1 MSKMKFDSRR
11 SDVRARN
18 GMVATSQP
26 LAAMAGLRML
36 MSGGSAVDAAVAA
49 AATLNVVEPFSTG
62 VGGDVFALVWSA
74 EARKLYAL
82 NASGRSSADA
92 DAEALRSDGYDS
104 IPDNSPYAVTVPGAV
119 SGWQALLDRFG
130 NMEMS
135 DVLRPAIDYAQDGY
149 PVSEM
154 VAFQWAGAESRLKQ
168 NHAGEE
174 LLMRGRAPRAG
185 EVMAMPTLADTL
197 RTIAYGGSDAFYRG
211 QTAERIA
218 AFVQERGGWLSA
230 TDMAAHTPSWEEP
243 ITTNYRG
250 VDVWQCPPNNQG
262 VNVLLGLNIAEG
274 FDIGAMGAQSAD
286 RHHHLIESAR
296 LALTDGMYHITD
308 PAHMRADTAMLT
320 SKWYAGERR
329 KSIRGDRAMDDV
341 PVGLRRQDGDT
352 VYITCIDGAG
362 NACSLINSVFSDF
375 GTGLV
380 VPGTGIAL
388 HSRGASF
395 SLDPTHPNVLA
406 PNKRPF
412 HTLIPGMATRDGEL
426 WLSYGVMGTVQ
437 QAQGQIQVLSN
448 LIDFGMSPQQALDS
462 PRFSYRPLEGE
473 VGIEPRIPNNI
484 ADDLRGRGH
493 RIIIT
498 DSHPLYFGGGQVIA
512 RDAETGALT
521 GGSEPRN
528 DGCAVGW

>member
-1 MSKMKFDSRR
+1 MKFDSRR
-11 SDVRARN
+11 SNVRARN

-36 MSGGSAVDAAVAA
+36 MNGGTAVDAAVAA
-49 AATLNVVEPFSTG
+49 AAALNVVEPFSTG
-62 VGGDVFALVWSA
+62 VGGDVFSLVWSA
-74 EARKLYAL
+74 RAGKVYAL
-82 NASGRSSADA
+82 NASGRSAAAA
-92 DAEALRSDGYDS
+92 DAESLRTQGYGS
-104 IPDNSPYAVTVPGAV
+104 IPDDSGYAVTAPGAV

-130 NMEMS
+130 NMGMA
-135 DVLRPAIDYAQDGY
+135 DVLRPAIEYAEAGY

-154 VAFQWAGAESRLKQ
+154 VAFQWAGAEARLKQ
-168 NHAGEE
+168 HYSGEE
-174 LLMRGRAPRAG
+174 LLLRGNAPRAG
-185 EVMAMPTLADTL
+185 EVMTIRTLADTL
-197 RTIAYGGSDAFYRG
+197 RTIAYGGADAFYKG
-211 QTAERIA
+211 QIAERIA
-218 AFVQERGGWLSA
+218 AFTQERGGWL
-230 TDMAAHTPSWEEP
+230 TTEDMAEHAPSWEEP
-243 ITTNYRG
+243 ISANYRG

-274 FDIGAMGAQSAD
+274 FDIGAMGPQSAD
-286 RHHHLIESAR
+286 RHHHLIECAR

-308 PAHMRADTAMLT
+308 PAQMRMDTGRLI
-320 SKWYAGERR
+320 SKSYAAARR
-329 KSIRGDRAMDDV
+329 RFIREQHAMDNV
-341 PVGLRRQDGDT
+341 PRGVKPEDGDT
-352 VYITCIDGAG
+352 VYITCVDGEG

-395 SLDPTHPNVLA
+395 SLDPSHPNVLA
-406 PNKRPF
+406 PKKLPF
-412 HTLIPGMATRDGEL
+412 HTLIPGIATKNDEL

-448 LIDFGMSPQQALDS
+448 MIDFGMSPQESLDA
-462 PRFSYRPLEGE
+462 PRFSYRPLEGK
-473 VGIEPRIPNNI
+473 VGLEPRIPGEI
-484 ADDLRGRGH
+484 AEELRARGH
-493 RIIIT
+493 RIVIT
-498 DSHPLYFGGGQVIA
+498 ESHPLYFGGGQVIA

>member
-1 MSKMKFDSRR
+1 MKFDSRR
-11 SDVRARN
+11 SNVRARN

-36 MSGGSAVDAAVAA
+36 MNGGTAVDAAVAA
-49 AATLNVVEPFSTG
+49 AAALNVVEPFSTG
-62 VGGDVFALVWSA
+62 VGGDVFSLVWSA
-74 EARKLYAL
+74 RAGKVYAL
-82 NASGRSSADA
+82 NASGRSAAAA
-92 DAEALRSDGYDS
+92 DAESLRTQGYGS
-104 IPDNSPYAVTVPGAV
+104 IPDDSGYAVTAPGAV

-130 NMEMS
+130 NMGMA
-135 DVLRPAIDYAQDGY
+135 DVLRPAIEYAESGY

-154 VAFQWAGAESRLKQ
+154 VAFQWAGAEARLKQ
-168 NHAGEE
+168 HYSGEE
-174 LLMRGRAPRAG
+174 LLLRGNAPRAG
-185 EVMAMPTLADTL
+185 EVMTIRTLADTL
-197 RTIAYGGSDAFYRG
+197 RTIAYGGADAFYKG
-211 QTAERIA
+211 QIAERIA
-218 AFVQERGGWLSA
+218 AFTQERGGWL
-230 TDMAAHTPSWEEP
+230 TTEDMAEHAPSWEEP
-243 ITTNYRG
+243 ISANYRG

-286 RHHHLIESAR
+286 RHHHLIECAR

-308 PAHMRADTAMLT
+308 PAQMRMDTGRLI
-320 SKWYAGERR
+320 SKSYAAARR
-329 KSIRGDRAMDDV
+329 RFIREQHAMDNV
-341 PVGLRRQDGDT
+341 PRGVKPEDGDT
-352 VYITCIDGAG
+352 VYITCVDGEG

-395 SLDPTHPNVLA
+395 SLDPSHPNVLA
-406 PNKRPF
+406 PKKLPF
-412 HTLIPGMATRDGEL
+412 HTLIPGIATKNDEL

-448 LIDFGMSPQQALDS
+448 MIDFGMSPQESLDA
-462 PRFSYRPLEGE
+462 PRFSYRPLEGK
-473 VGIEPRIPNNI
+473 VGLEPRIPDAI
-484 ADDLRGRGH
+484 AEELRARGH
-493 RIIIT
+493 RIVIT
-498 DSHPLYFGGGQVIA
+498 ESHPLYFGGGQVIA